1 MATSPIATDRQE
13 FSFAGLRMTADEFLQ
28 IDDEANFYEL
38 IDGVV
43 VVSPSPSPKHQLAL
57 MEISRQLANHC
68 AESGVGR
75 VFPETD
81 VHLGQSTDGK
91 DIVYRPEMAFVTKNA
106 LKEIGDRLVGAPAIV
121 VEVISRGSRRIDTD
135 TKLKDYERFGV
146 GEYWLVDP
154 ENDRLIFYR
163 LIDGKFEDVSPSTE
177 RFECAIASGFTL
189 DISKVRQAYS
199 DF

>member
-1 MATSPIATDRQE
+1 
-13 FSFAGLRMTADEFLQ
+13 MTVDEFLQ

-81 VHLGQSTDGK
+81 VHLGQSTDGR
-91 DIVYRPEMAFVTKNA
+91 DIVYRPEMAFVLRDA
-106 LKEIGDRLVGAPAIV
+106 LKKIGDRLVGAPAIV
-121 VEVISRGSRRIDTD
+121 VEVISRGSRRLDTD
-135 TKLKDYERFGV
+135 TKFHDYERFGV

-163 LIDGKFEDVSPSTE
+163 MVEGRFEDVSPAGENFQSE
-177 RFECAIASGFTL
+177 MADGFAL
-189 DISKVRQAYS
+189 DIKKVKVAYTLL
-199 DF
+199 

>member
-1 MATSPIATDRQE
+1 MATSPSATDRRAYG
-13 FSFAGLRMTADEFLQ
+13 FAGARMTVDEFLQ

-57 MEISRQLANHC
+57 MEISRQLANYC
-68 AESGVGR
+68 ADSGVGR

-81 VHLGQSTDGK
+81 VHLGQSGDGK
-91 DIVYRPEMAFVTKNA
+91 DIVYRPEMAFVTSDA
-106 LKEIGDRLVGAPAIV
+106 LKGIGDRLVGPPAIV
-121 VEVISRGSRRIDTD
+121 VEVISRGSRRLDTD
-135 TKLKDYERFGV
+135 TKFKDYERFGV

-163 LIDGKFEDVSPSTE
+163 LVEGKFADVTPAGET
-177 RFECAIASGFTL
+177 FESEMASGFEL
-189 DISKVRQAYS
+189 DTKKVKNAYNIL
-199 DF
+199 